1 MKAVQLIEIN
11 KDLEER
17 EIPTPKPEAGEVLI
31 RIKAAGICHSDVH
44 YRNGVSS
51 VGYLPIALGHE
62 VAGVIEEIG
71 DKVTDFKKGD
81 RVCLNYMITCGKCEY
96 CVKGSEQFCV
106 HGKMIGKDVN
116 GGYAEY
122 IAVPTRGVYKLP
134 DAVSFEHASVM
145 MCSSATSL
153 HAIKKTRLQPGE
165 TIAIFGLGGLGISAL
180 QLAKVFGETIAIFGL
195 GGLGISALQLAK
207 VFGAK
212 EIYAVDIDPKKLL
225 TAKDMGAIPINAK
238 ENDPVEQIMT
248 LTKGIGVDVALELI
262 GLKLTMEQ
270 GVKSLA
276 RFGRL
281 GLVGITRELLEIDS
295 YEAICREK
303 EIIGVSDHLLSEL
316 PFLLDLAEQG
326 KIDLSKVVTKSV
338 PLEADTINE
347 VHHQLMNFTAE
358 FRTVIKP

>member
-1 MKAVQLIEIN
+1 MKAVQLVEVD
-11 KDLEER
+11 KDLEDK
-17 EIPTPKPEAGEVLI
+17 EIPTPEPKAGEVLI

-44 YRNGVSS
+44 YRNGVSP

-62 VAGVIEEIG
+62 VAGVIEKLGEN
-71 DKVTDFKKGD
+71 VTDYKVGD
-81 RVCLNYMITCGKCEY
+81 RVCLNYMITCGKCEW

-106 HGKMIGKDVN
+106 KGKMIGKDVN

-122 IAVPTRGVYKLP
+122 IAAPVRGVYKLP
-134 DAVSFEHASVM
+134 DAVSFEHAAVM
-145 MCSSATSL
+145 MCSSATTL
-153 HAIKKTRLQPGE
+153 HAIRKTRLQPGE

-180 QLAKVFGETIAIFGL
+180 QLAKVFGAR
-195 GGLGISALQLAK
+195 
-207 VFGAK
+207 
-212 EIYAVDIDPKKLL
+212 EIYAVDIDPAKLKA
-225 TAKDMGAIPINAK
+225 TKDMGAIPVNAK
-238 ENDPVEQIMT
+238 EVDPVEKIME
-248 LTKGIGVDVALELI
+248 LTKGNGVNVALELI
-262 GLKLTMEQ
+262 GLKLTLEQ

-281 GLVGITRELLEIDS
+281 GLVGITRELFEVDS

-326 KIDLSKVVTKSV
+326 KLDLSNVVTKTV
-338 PLEADTINE
+338 PLEAKEVNK
-347 VHHQLMNFTAE
+347 VHHQLMDYTAE